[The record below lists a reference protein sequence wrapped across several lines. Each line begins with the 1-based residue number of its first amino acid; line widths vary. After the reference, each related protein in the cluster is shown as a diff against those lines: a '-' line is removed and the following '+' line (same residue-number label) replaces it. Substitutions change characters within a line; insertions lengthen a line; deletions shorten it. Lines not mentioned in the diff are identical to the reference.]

1 MKKTYSEF
9 LNELS
14 EFYII
19 GSEVEL
25 SYLEFNEN
33 QELYEKAKAEGYIMF
48 GLTSKGTPTMIVI
61 KQPVP
66 YLSHDDVISY
76 FN

>member
-1 MKKTYSEF
+1 MKTYKEF
-9 LNELS
+9 LDEIS
-14 EFYII
+14 EFYTV

-33 QELYEKAKAEGYIMF
+33 QELYERATAEGYITF
-48 GLTSKGTPTMIVI
+48 GLTHRGTLTMIVI
-61 KQPVP
+61 RLPDK
-66 YLSHDDVISY
+66 LSEEFVIAY